1 MDNVKIIAVV
11 GMSGSG
17 KSVLVDHLTSKGY
30 PKVYFGG
37 MIYKEMEKRGIVR
50 TEDGESEKKFRE
62 EIREKEGKDWVVN
75 QVIAEAKD
83 LINAGQ
89 KRIILDGVY
98 SWTEYKILK
107 HEFPKCL
114 TFIAVVVDKQK
125 RYDRVAKRPGRAFD
139 GKAIRERDRSEIE
152 NLEKG
157 GPIAAADYYILNN
170 DTVDD
175 ATAALDNIL
184 KEIEFW
190 PTSRSFQT
198 LPTKKVTGCATAS
211 GRSLPSVSAC

>member
-1 MDNVKIIAVV
+1 MDNVKILATV

-17 KSVLVDHLTSKGY
+17 KSVVVDYLTEKGY

-37 MIYKEMEKRGIVR
+37 MIYKEMEKRGIAR

-62 EIREKEGKDWVVN
+62 EIRATEGKDWVVR
-75 QVIAEAKD
+75 QVIEEAKD
-83 LINAGQ
+83 LIAAGQ

-107 HEFPKCL
+107 HEFPKNL
-114 TFIAVVVDKQK
+114 TFLAIVVDKK
-125 RYDRVAKRPGRAFD
+125 LRYERVARRPGRAFD
-139 GKAIRERDRSEIE
+139 ATAIRERDRSEIE

-170 DTVDD
+170 GTIEEM
-175 ATAALDNIL
+175 TKRLDKIL
-184 KEIEFW
+184 REIEFW
-190 PTSRSFQT
+190 APPPSSHP
-198 LPTKKVTGCATAS
+198 LPTKKATGCATPC
-211 GRSLPSVSAC
+211 GG